1 MNTTKNRKGIAPIH
15 KLVFQL
21 WTLMM
26 ALVLLAVA
34 FMWMAQVFLFNQN
47 YICVAAQD
55 VENKI
60 DGQRPALVDADLL
73 KSPELLQLL
82 SMSVNSKTL
91 LIDGNGDLITAYSF
105 GHPLDLGNDPS
116 LTTYWCSIKDGELYQ
131 HVLAR
136 EDFVYEPKQDAKS
149 AMVVIGIPVQ
159 YAGQN
164 AYVVLNHSLHDVYS
178 MLDVNRQQ
186 LTILAILLTVAAS
199 TLAVLLAKRFTK
211 PIFTIKNVV
220 DEMAKGNLAATPNL
234 SRKDELGQLSD
245 SVEALG
251 RELQRVD
258 VLRKEVI
265 ANVSHE
271 LRSPLALIGG
281 YAEMVR
287 DITWHDE
294 QKRNENLNLIIS
306 ESKRMTE
313 MVNDIMDYSQLQAGY
328 LVLKKDA
335 YNLYEIIE
343 SEVAGCEKS
352 AVENKISLR
361 LESACLEIP
370 VSLDALKISQVIRN
384 LLYNAI
390 NHTQDEET
398 ITVRVDD
405 VVGGIRVSVI
415 NPGKEIPEED
425 RGVIWERY
433 QRSQHQG
440 GRKQGT
446 GIGLS
451 IVATILNAH
460 DMPYG
465 VDCHDGLTMFWFEC
479 QTLPHILI

>member
-1 MNTTKNRKGIAPIH
+1 MNTTKNDKRVAPAR

-21 WTLMM
+21 WALMM

-34 FMWMAQVFLFNQN
+34 FMWVAQVFLFDQS
-47 YICVAAQD
+47 YIRAAAQD
-55 VENKI
+55 VKGKI
-60 DGQRPALVDADLL
+60 DAIRPELAWADLAE
-73 KSPELLQLL
+73 SPELLRFL
-82 SMSVNSKTL
+82 SISVNSKTL
-91 LIDGNGDLITAYSF
+91 LIDQDGDLIGAYSF
-105 GHPLDLGNDPS
+105 GHPLDLGLDHS
-116 LTTYWCSIKDGELYQ
+116 IDIYWCSVQDSDLYD
-131 HVLAR
+131 HVLAH
-136 EDFVYEPKQDAKS
+136 EDFFYAPSSGTSSSTV
-149 AMVVIGIPVQ
+149 MIGIPVR
-159 YAGQN
+159 YAGQD
-164 AYVVLNHSLHDVYS
+164 AYVVLNHSLSDVYS
-178 MLDVNRQQ
+178 MLDVNRRQ
-186 LTILAILLTVAAS
+186 LTTLTLLLSAAASILAT
-199 TLAVLLAKRFTK
+199 LLAKRFTR
-211 PIFTIKNVV
+211 PIFTIKGAV
-220 DEMAKGNLAATPNL
+220 DEMAKGNLAAKPGL

-287 DITWHDE
+287 DITWNKE
-294 QKRNENLNLIIS
+294 QKRNEDLNLIIS

-328 LVLKKDA
+328 LSLKKDV
-335 YNLYEIIE
+335 YNLYEIVE
-343 SEVAGCEKS
+343 SEVAGCENAAK
-352 AVENKISLR
+352 ENGIRLR
-361 LESACLEIP
+361 LTSSSTDIP

-390 NHTQDEET
+390 NHTRDGET
-398 ITVRVDD
+398 VTVEVRDAADDVRVC
-405 VVGGIRVSVI
+405 VI
-415 NPGKEIPEED
+415 NPGEEIPPEE
-425 RGVIWERY
+425 RERIWERY

-451 IVATILNAH
+451 IVATILKAH
-460 DMPYG
+460 GMPYG
-465 VDCHDGLTMFWFEC
+465 VDCHDGLTVFWFAC
-479 QTLPHILI
+479 ARSR